1 MLIFYKL
8 LYETCETWKTE
19 YTQFNNNRG
28 DIMYS
33 DGTQY
38 IQPSTSR
45 NYCCTFLEYSGDFR
59 YTLKTTGRLGIC
71 FSGMRN
77 QSDTMSWDYFIQLE
91 AGCFLISWENGYT
104 RLASTSQPSSST
116 QILTK
121 QNGLLNWQIYNQ
133 NDTLILDYT
142 CSATSDYAKNLK
154 YLGVVNATGG
164 ASSIQEILVE
174 AL

>member
-1 MLIFYKL
+1 MIQCHGII
-8 LYETCETWKTE
+8 LYSW
-19 YTQFNNNRG
+19 
-28 DIMYS
+28 
-33 DGTQY
+33 
-38 IQPSTSR
+38 
-45 NYCCTFLEYSGDFR
+45 
-59 YTLKTTGRLGIC
+59 RLVV
-71 FSGMRN
+71 FS
-77 QSDTMSWDYFIQLE
+77 
-91 AGCFLISWENGYT
+91 
-104 RLASTSQPSSST
+104 STSQPSSST